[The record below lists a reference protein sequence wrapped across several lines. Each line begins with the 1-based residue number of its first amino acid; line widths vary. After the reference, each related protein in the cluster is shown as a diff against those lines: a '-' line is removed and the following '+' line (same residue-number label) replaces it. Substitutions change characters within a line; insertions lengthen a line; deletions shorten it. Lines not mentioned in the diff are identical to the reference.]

1 MIGSNIVDLF
11 LFPGAQTKNRS
22 GATHSLPR
30 PGAQSRRQGP
40 ARPVQGHI
48 MGLVAGSVNRPDI
61 YALFSRG
68 VSKAS
73 PRKANCPAVSRS
85 ALFVASP
92 AMAFAAPFAS

>member
-1 MIGSNIVDLF
+1 
-11 LFPGAQTKNRS
+11 
-22 GATHSLPR
+22 
-30 PGAQSRRQGP
+30 
-40 ARPVQGHI
+40 